1 MAVLKSPQSI
11 KNLVGLAF
19 KMGPRYFFFRLF
31 FEIRRRS
38 GLLKSSFPTNVLTQK
53 WLTKTEWKSLSP
65 AFFFESRETL
75 SFPKSDITAQK
86 LEADILK
93 IKQGYIQF
101 FSNEWLKVSD
111 WHTNPDTD
119 YKYNPKKH
127 WTEIPDFS
135 AATGDIKYVWEKSRF
150 SFLYSLIRYDYHA
163 SKDQSEFVF
172 DEIESWIDQNPVN
185 CGPNWRCSQEISLRV
200 LNWTFALNYYKNADA
215 LSEARFEKIINSIYW
230 QMLHVEANIDFSRIA
245 VRNNHALTETLC
257 LYLSGLLFPFFKE
270 ANRWKTKGKKW
281 FEEEIK
287 YQIYEDGTF
296 LQFSMNYHRIVVQL
310 LTWGIVLAEKNNEKW
325 DEIVYERARKSLVFL
340 QTCQDNVSGWLPNY
354 GNNDGALF
362 FKLNDAHYRDYH
374 PQLEALSF
382 TLKIDSEC
390 QSEDCFWYGI
400 NRLQI
405 GNSGVRIANPDQQ
418 NAINRLQIGNS
429 GVRITNPDQ
438 QKTNK
443 ITDSKLIQ
451 EFKNSGYYIFKEA
464 DILTFIRCGIYNDR
478 PFQADNLHLDIWAN
492 GENLLRDA
500 GSYKY
505 NIEEAFTKYFAG
517 TASHNTV
524 MLGDFDQMQKG
535 PRFVWYDWTK
545 EATAI
550 TDKSENIVF
559 DGKVLA
565 FRQAGKRIYHRR
577 KVTKFRNKQHW
588 IIEDWIENKP
598 DSLPIHQIWHPSD
611 FCLKHYSLNSYD
623 QNNVEIMAT
632 ETQGWFSGLYGHKQ
646 SVPRL
651 VFTTN
656 GNYLRTVFCL
666 K

>member
-1 MAVLKSPQSI
+1 
-11 KNLVGLAF
+11 
-19 KMGPRYFFFRLF
+19 
-31 FEIRRRS
+31 
-38 GLLKSSFPTNVLTQK
+38 
-53 WLTKTEWKSLSP
+53 
-65 AFFFESRETL
+65 
-75 SFPKSDITAQK
+75 
-86 LEADILK
+86 
-93 IKQGYIQF
+93 
-101 FSNEWLKVSD
+101 
-111 WHTNPDTD
+111 
-119 YKYNPKKH
+119 
-127 WTEIPDFS
+127 
-135 AATGDIKYVWEKSRF
+135 
-150 SFLYSLIRYDYHA
+150 
-163 SKDQSEFVF
+163 
-172 DEIESWIDQNPVN
+172 
-185 CGPNWRCSQEISLRV
+185 
-200 LNWTFALNYYKNADA
+200 
-215 LSEARFEKIINSIYW
+215 
-230 QMLHVEANIDFSRIA
+230 MLHVEANINFSRIA

-325 DEIVYERARKSLVFL
+325 DEIVYKRARKSLVFL
-340 QTCQDNVSGWLPNY
+340 QTCQDDISGWLPNY

-362 FKLNDAHYRDYH
+362 FKLNDAHYRDYR

-382 TLKIDSEC
+382 ALKINIESL
-390 QSEDCFWYGI
+390 SEDCFWYGI

-405 GNSGVRIANPDQQ
+405 GNSGVRIANPDQPI
-418 NAINRLQIGNS
+418 A
-429 GVRITNPDQ
+429 NPDQ
-438 QKTNK
+438 QKM
-443 ITDSKLIQ
+443 IDSKIIK

-464 DILTFIRCGIYNDR
+464 DSLTFIRCGIYKDR

-505 NIEEAFTKYFAG
+505 NTEEAFTKYFAG

-524 MLGDFDQMQKG
+524 MLDDFDQMQKG
-535 PRFVWYDWTK
+535 PRFVWYNWTK
-545 EATAI
+545 EATAM
-550 TDKSENIVF
+550 TDESKNIVF
-559 DGKVLA
+559 DGKILA
-565 FRQAGKRIYHRR
+565 FGRAGNHIYHRR
-577 KVTKFRNKQHW
+577 KVTKCKNKQHW

-598 DSLPIHQIWHPSD
+598 SSLPIHQIWHPSD
-611 FCLKHYSLNSYD
+611 YCLKYYSLNSYD
-623 QNNVEIMAT
+623 QNNIEILAT
-632 ETQGWFSGLYGHKQ
+632 ETQGWFSGLYGHKE